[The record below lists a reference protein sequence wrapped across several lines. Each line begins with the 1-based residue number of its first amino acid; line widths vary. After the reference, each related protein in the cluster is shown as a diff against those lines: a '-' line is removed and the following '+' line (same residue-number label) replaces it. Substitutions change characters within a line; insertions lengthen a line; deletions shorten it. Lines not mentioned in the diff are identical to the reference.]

1 MTQPTYEIYTKGTDG
16 RRAGL
21 VRDWTG
27 VSLVLRW
34 NDESKFTL
42 AGSGREACPFK
53 RGTGIVVFRDG
64 EAIFSGLASSIES
77 QYEAAT
83 EVWSWSVT
91 GIDDIGL
98 LARRV
103 IYPDPTVA
111 DPSTATATA
120 YTVSGKLE
128 TAILGIIGMN
138 AEEGKALN
146 DRRVPNLT
154 TAVSQGAGDEV
165 TLTSTFDELL
175 DFILTALS
183 DSNLGIRESWQ
194 PKTGAFEI
202 GIVTAV
208 DRSKSVVFSTDNGTL
223 AGWQHKQEAPS
234 ANVVIVRG
242 MEITST
248 STEAEASATTDTTDA
263 DTETDTTAE
272 TETPKVYQWAVA
284 SDAES
289 VERWGRIEKYVE
301 RSDISTIK
309 DEEAGTEETPE
320 ETLVRLQKAAAEELL
335 EAEGKESWSLTVT
348 PTDMTAWRTAW
359 NLGDTVAFVADGEK
373 LTAQIAEVKV
383 DFSDAVETVT
393 PTIGTI
399 ERGELG
405 EIFDALGNLKRRI
418 RVQENKK

>member
-21 VRDWTG
+21 VRDWMA
-27 VSLVLRW
+27 VQLVLRW

-42 AGSGREACPFK
+42 SGSGRSACPFK

-64 EAIFSGLASSIES
+64 EAILSGLASSIES
-77 QYEAAT
+77 QYEADT

-103 IYPDPTVA
+103 IYPDPTAA
-111 DPSTATATA
+111 DPGTATATA
-120 YTVSGKLE
+120 YTVTGKLE
-128 TAILGIIGMN
+128 TAVLGIIGMN

-146 DRRVPNLT
+146 DRRIPNLT
-154 TAVSQGAGDEV
+154 TAVSQGTGDEV
-165 TLTSTFDELL
+165 TLTSTFDEVL

-183 DSNLGIRESWQ
+183 DSSLGIRETWK
-194 PKTGAFEI
+194 PKTGTFEI
-202 GIVTAV
+202 GIVTAE
-208 DRSKSVVFSTDNGTL
+208 DRSRNVVFSVENGTL
-223 AGWQHKQEAPS
+223 AGWKHTQEAPE
-234 ANVVIVRG
+234 ANVIIARG
-242 MEITST
+242 MEITAT
-248 STEAEASATTDTTDA
+248 AEATASD
-263 DTETDTTAE
+263 DTTADTT
-272 TETPKVYQWAVA
+272 TETAKVYQWAVA

>member
-1 MTQPTYEIYTKGTDG
+1 MTQPQYEIYTKGTDG
-16 RRAGL
+16 KRAGL
-21 VRDWTG
+21 VRDWTA
-27 VSLVLRW
+27 VSLDFRW

-42 AGSGREACPFK
+42 SGSGRSACPFK

-64 EAIFSGLASSIES
+64 EAILSGLASSIES
-77 QYEAAT
+77 QYEADT

-103 IYPDPTVA
+103 IYPDPTAA

-120 YTVSGKLE
+120 YTVTGKLE
-128 TAILGIIGMN
+128 TAVLGIIGMN

-175 DFILTALS
+175 DFVLTALS
-183 DSNLGIRESWQ
+183 DSSLGIRETWK

-202 GIVTAV
+202 GIVTAE
-208 DRSKSVVFSTDNGTL
+208 DRSRNVVFSVENGTL
-223 AGWQHKQEAPS
+223 AGWKHVQEAPE
-234 ANVVIVRG
+234 ANVIIARG
-242 MEITST
+242 MEIAST
-248 STEAEASATTDTTDA
+248 AEATASDDTTGDTA
-263 DTETDTTAE
+263 TETA
-272 TETPKVYQWAVA
+272 KVYQWAVA

-320 ETLVRLQKAAAEELL
+320 ETLARLQKAAAEELL

-348 PTDMTAWRTAW
+348 PTDMTAWRSAW

>member
-16 RRAGL
+16 KRAGL
-21 VRDWTG
+21 VRDWTA
-27 VSLVLRW
+27 VSLDFRW

-42 AGSGREACPFK
+42 SGSGRSACPFK

-64 EAIFSGLASSIES
+64 EAILSGLASSIES
-77 QYEAAT
+77 QYEADT

-103 IYPDPTVA
+103 IYPDPTAA

-120 YTVSGKLE
+120 YTVTGKLE
-128 TAILGIIGMN
+128 TAVLGIIGMN
-138 AEEGKALN
+138 AEEGKALA
-146 DRRVPNLT
+146 DRRIPNLT

-165 TLTSTFDELL
+165 TLTSTFDEVL

-183 DSNLGIRESWQ
+183 DSSLGIRETWK

-202 GIVTAV
+202 GIVTAE
-208 DRSKSVVFSTDNGTL
+208 DRSRNVVFSVENGTL
-223 AGWQHKQEAPS
+223 AGWKHVQEAPE
-234 ANVVIVRG
+234 ANVIIARG
-242 MEITST
+242 MEIAST
-248 STEAEASATTDTTDA
+248 AEATASD
-263 DTETDTTAE
+263 DTTA
-272 TETPKVYQWAVA
+272 ETPKVYQWAVA

-348 PTDMTAWRTAW
+348 PTDMTAWRSAW

-399 ERGELG
+399 ERGELS

-418 RVQENKK
+418 RVQENKKS

>member
-1 MTQPTYEIYTKGTDG
+1 MTQPQYEIYTKGADG
-16 RRAGL
+16 KRAGL
-21 VRDWTG
+21 VRDWTA
-27 VSLVLRW
+27 VSLVFRW

-42 AGSGREACPFK
+42 SGSGREACPFK

-64 EAIFSGLASSIES
+64 EAILSGLASSIES

-103 IYPDPTVA
+103 IYPDPTTA

-120 YTVSGKLE
+120 YTVTGKLE
-128 TAILGIIGMN
+128 TAVLSIIGMN

-146 DRRVPNLT
+146 DRRIPNLT

-183 DSNLGIRESWQ
+183 DSSLGIRETWK

-202 GIVTAV
+202 GIVTAE
-208 DRSKSVVFSTDNGTL
+208 DRSRNVVFSVENGTL
-223 AGWQHKQEAPS
+223 AGWKHTQEAPE
-234 ANVVIVRG
+234 ANVNICRG
-242 MEITST
+242 MEISST
-248 STEAEASATTDTTDA
+248 AEATASD
-263 DTETDTTAE
+263 DTTAD

-383 DFSDAVETVT
+383 EFSDAVETVT

>member
-1 MTQPTYEIYTKGTDG
+1 MTQPQYEIYTKGTDG

-21 VRDWTG
+21 VRDWTA
-27 VSLVLRW
+27 VQLVFRW

-42 AGSGREACPFK
+42 SGSGRSACPFK

-64 EAIFSGLASSIES
+64 EAILSGLASSIES
-77 QYEAAT
+77 QYEADT

-103 IYPDPTVA
+103 IYPDPTSA

-120 YTVSGKLE
+120 YTVTAKLE
-128 TAILGIIGMN
+128 TAVLGIIGMN
-138 AEEGKALN
+138 AEEGTALN
-146 DRRVPNLT
+146 DRRIPNLT

-165 TLTSTFDELL
+165 TLTSSFDEVL

-183 DSNLGIRESWQ
+183 DSSLGIRETWK

-202 GIVTAV
+202 GIAEAV
-208 DRSKSVVFSTDNGTL
+208 DRSRNVVFSVENGTL
-223 AGWQHKQEAPS
+223 AGWKHVQEAPS
-234 ANVVIVRG
+234 ANVIIARG

-248 STEAEASATTDTTDA
+248 TAEATATDDTTDTT
-263 DTETDTTAE
+263 TD

-309 DEEAGTEETPE
+309 DEEAGMEETPE

-348 PTDMTAWRTAW
+348 PTDMTAWRSAW

-383 DFSDAVETVT
+383 EFSDAVETVT

>member
-1 MTQPTYEIYTKGTDG
+1 MTQPIYEIYTKGTDG

-21 VRDWTG
+21 VRDWTA
-27 VSLVLRW
+27 VSLVFRW

-42 AGSGREACPFK
+42 SGSGREACPFK

-64 EAIFSGLASSIES
+64 EAILSGLASSIES
-77 QYEAAT
+77 QYEADT

-103 IYPDPTVA
+103 IYPDPTTA
-111 DPSTATATA
+111 DPSAATATA
-120 YTVSGKLE
+120 YTVTAKLE
-128 TAILGIIGMN
+128 TAVLGIIAKN

-146 DRRVPNLT
+146 DRRIPNLT
-154 TAVSQGAGDEV
+154 TAVSQGAGEEV
-165 TLTSTFDELL
+165 TLTSSFDEVL

-183 DSNLGIRESWQ
+183 DSSLGIREAWN

-202 GIVTAV
+202 GIAEAV
-208 DRSKSVVFSTDNGTL
+208 DRSRNVVFSVENGTL
-223 AGWQHKQEAPS
+223 AGWKHTQEAPE
-234 ANVVIVRG
+234 ANVVIARG

-248 STEAEASATTDTTDA
+248 AEATATDDTTTDETTTD
-263 DTETDTTAE
+263 
-272 TETPKVYQWAVA
+272 TETPKTYQWAVA

-348 PTDMTAWRTAW
+348 PTDMTAWRSAW

-383 DFSDAVETVT
+383 EFSDAVETVT

-418 RVQENKK
+418 RVQENKKS

>member
-1 MTQPTYEIYTKGTDG
+1 MIQPTYEIYTKGDDG
-16 RRAGL
+16 KRAEL
-21 VRDWTG
+21 VREWTA

-34 NDESKFTL
+34 NDESKWTL
-42 AGSGREACPFK
+42 SGSGRSACPFK
-53 RGTGIVVFRDG
+53 RGAGIVVFRDG
-64 EAIFSGLASSIES
+64 EVIMSGLASSIES
-77 QYEAAT
+77 QYEADT

-91 GIDDIGL
+91 GVDDIGL

-103 IYPDPTVA
+103 IYPDPTSA
-111 DPSTATATA
+111 DPSTATA
-120 YTVSGKLE
+120 YTVTGKLE
-128 TAILGIIGMN
+128 TAALGIIAKN
-138 AEEGKALN
+138 AEEGTALN
-146 DRRVPNLT
+146 DRRIPNLK
-154 TAVSQGAGDEV
+154 TAVSQGAGEEV
-165 TLTSTFDELL
+165 TLTSSFDEVL

-183 DSNLGIRESWQ
+183 DSTLGIREVWQ

-202 GIVTAV
+202 GIAEAV
-208 DRSKSVVFSTDNGTL
+208 DRSRNVVFSVENGTL
-223 AGWQHKQEAPS
+223 AGWKHKQEAPS

-248 STEAEASATTDTTDA
+248 STSTDDTAVTADDTTTDDTTTD
-263 DTETDTTAE
+263 

-284 SDAES
+284 EDAES
-289 VERWGRIEKYVE
+289 VAKWGRIEKYVE
-301 RSDISTIK
+301 RSDILTIK

-348 PTDMTAWRTAW
+348 PTDMTAWRSAW

-383 DFSDAVETVT
+383 EFSDAVETVT